1 MMSRVKPDATTPP
14 AGAERIRGDEIEP
27 EDVTD
32 ARLREG
38 LALWTALRGQRL
50 FPSRAQMS
58 PRALGRLLPN
68 TMLIKVLHG
77 GHEFQ
82 VRLIGDAIVM
92 VQDDPIQG
100 KTTAEIET
108 VLPGF
113 GKLLYKNYGIVCA
126 LKAPIARRGIL
137 ERKGDGWTFYREHLM
152 LPLGSTDNSVDH
164 ILSLIVY
171 TNPYGQPTG

>member
-1 MMSRVKPDATTPP
+1 MSGEKPDATAPP
-14 AGAERIRGDEIEP
+14 AGTERIRGDEIEP
-27 EDVTD
+27 DDVRD
-32 ARLREG
+32 GRLREG
-38 LALWTALRGQRL
+38 LTLWTALRGQRL

-68 TMLIKVLHG
+68 TMLVKVLDSG
-77 GHEFQ
+77 REFQ
-82 VRLIGDAIVM
+82 VWLIGDAIVM

-100 KTTAEIET
+100 RTTAEIEA

-113 GKLLYKNYGIVCA
+113 GKLLHKNYGIVCA

-137 ERKGDGWTFYREHLM
+137 ERESDGWTFYREHLM
-152 LPLGSTDNSVDH
+152 LPLGNTDNSVDH

-171 TNPYGQPTG
+171 TNPYGQPPG